1 MLNTGKLAGKTLFIT
16 GASRG
21 IGKAIAVKA
30 AKDGANIVIAAKTA
44 EPHPKLPGTI
54 YTAAKEVEDAGGKCL
69 PCVVDIRNEEQVE
82 KAVDSAV
89 KKFGGID
96 ILINNASAIHLTG
109 TVETPMKRYDLMHNI
124 NTRGTFLVSKY
135 CVPYLKKST
144 NPHILNLSPPLIMNP
159 RWFKDHVAYTMAKY
173 GMSMCV
179 LGMAEEFKNDGI
191 AVNALWPKT
200 AISTAA
206 MEMLGGEEA
215 LKACRKPSIMSDA
228 AYAVLIKDSKTF
240 TGNFCIDEHI
250 LKESG
255 VQDFDQ
261 YAIEPGQNLM
271 PDLFLSDS
279 DLESFGPIQNI
290 PSIGTQQPSAKE
302 ETNEESEIK
311 SVFNKI
317 KNLTNEE
324 MVKQTNGVFQF
335 IVKDKN
341 EISWYI
347 DLKNG
352 NGGVGQ
358 GDPPEGKADVT
369 FTTDSKN
376 FLKMFSGALKPT
388 AAFMAGSLRIK
399 GNMALAM
406 KLDKLLS
413 QLKAKL

>member
-358 GDPPEGKADVT
+358 GDPPEGKADVIHKPFSYRPKT
-369 FTTDSKN
+369 WRKCFSTIRTD
-376 FLKMFSGALKPT
+376 
-388 AAFMAGSLRIK
+388 
-399 GNMALAM
+399 
-406 KLDKLLS
+406 
-413 QLKAKL
+413 